1 MTNHKFIYLGGYWK
15 GCKQLKKIKKKEM
28 INIALADD
36 HKMFAKGIAGLL
48 EEEED
53 FNILGI
59 FSNGLEL
66 LNFLK
71 SKEVDVI
78 LTDMNMP
85 VMDGAGVI
93 DAVRRLR
100 PHPKII
106 VLSMYDD
113 EAIFQKCQKLGANAY
128 VLKNADPDEL
138 IYTIREV
145 FDGSHI
151 MNYQKV
157 LQQNQDDLYADL
169 YKEKFKLSKREL
181 QILRMI
187 KNGMTN
193 RDVSQNLHLSI
204 HTVEAHRK
212 KIHHKLGVSSV
223 AELIKKALDMNL

>member
-1 MTNHKFIYLGGYWK
+1 
-15 GCKQLKKIKKKEM
+15 M

-53 FNILGI
+53 FNILGV

-66 LNFLK
+66 LDFLK
-71 SKEVDVI
+71 SREVDVI

-113 EAIFQKCQKLGANAY
+113 EAIFLRCQKLGANAY

>member
-1 MTNHKFIYLGGYWK
+1 M
-15 GCKQLKKIKKKEM
+15 IK
-28 INIALADD
+28 IALADD

-53 FNILGI
+53 FNIMGI
-59 FSNGLEL
+59 FSNGREL
-66 LNFLK
+66 LDFLE
-71 SKEVDVI
+71 SVDVDII

-85 VMDGAGVI
+85 VLDGEGVI
-93 DAVRRLR
+93 EAVKLLI
-100 PHPKII
+100 PYPKII

-113 EAIFQKCQKLGANAY
+113 EAIFLKCQKLGASAY

-145 FDGSHI
+145 FEGSHI
-151 MNYQKV
+151 MSFQKV

-187 KNGMTN
+187 KDGMTN
-193 RDVSQNLHLSI
+193 RDVSLNLHLSI

-212 KIHHKLGVSSV
+212 KIHNKLGVSSV
-223 AELIKKALDMNL
+223 AELIKRALDMNL

>member
-1 MTNHKFIYLGGYWK
+1 
-15 GCKQLKKIKKKEM
+15 M

-66 LNFLK
+66 INFLK
-71 SKEVDVI
+71 SNEVDVV

-85 VMDGAGVI
+85 VIDGAGVLEAI
-93 DAVRRLR
+93 RLLR
-100 PHPKII
+100 PLPKII

-113 EAIFQKCQKLGANAY
+113 EAIFLKCQKLGANAY
-128 VLKNADPDEL
+128 VLKNADSDEL

-193 RDVSQNLHLSI
+193 RDVSLKLHLSI

-212 KIHHKLGVSSV
+212 KIHNKLGVSSI